1 MVKEKRQP
9 IFLSSAVGVR
19 GGGGGKNAGMSWEEE
34 EKVKQVL
41 KRQHTLGEHETNRE
55 HVPRN
60 QGTRTAPLPASPSPP
75 KPKSARKQRQS
86 KLRRK
91 AGVGI
96 IAAALWGSLSE
107 DRAFSSSYSTLCWR
121 HG

>member
-1 MVKEKRQP
+1 M
-9 IFLSSAVGVR
+9 SSAVGGWGR
-19 GGGGGKNAGMSWEEE
+19 GRGKNAGMSWGEE

-41 KRQHTLGEHETNRE
+41 ERRRTLGECETNGE

-60 QGTRTAPLPASPSPP
+60 QGTQTASIPASPSPP
-75 KPKSARKQRQS
+75 KPKSGRRQRQS
-86 KLRRK
+86 KLQSK

-96 IAAALWGSLSE
+96 VAALWGSLGE
-107 DRAFSSSYSTLCWR
+107 DRAFSSSYSTLCRR

>member
-1 MVKEKRQP
+1 
-9 IFLSSAVGVR
+9 
-19 GGGGGKNAGMSWEEE
+19 MSWEEE

-41 KRQHTLGEHETNRE
+41 ERRCTLGERETNRE

-60 QGTRTAPLPASPSPP
+60 QGTQTAPIPASPSPP
-75 KPKSARKQRQS
+75 KPKSGRKQRQS

-96 IAAALWGSLSE
+96 AAALWGSLGE